1 MNPELLAELL
11 GLLERPRGE
20 VMDELDGIA
29 ARNPLV
35 ADKVG
40 ALKGFLGACYQA
52 LAGNTVAG
60 IAEAVA
66 LFKTGSGPID
76 PNIGDTA

>member
-1 MNPELLAELL
+1 MSPELLAQLL
-11 GLLERPRGE
+11 ALLERPKPE
-20 VMDELDGIA
+20 VLDELDAIA

-40 ALKGFLGACYQA
+40 ALKGFLVTCYEA

-66 LFKTGSGPID
+66 LFKTGSGPVD
-76 PNIGDTA
+76 PDIGDTA